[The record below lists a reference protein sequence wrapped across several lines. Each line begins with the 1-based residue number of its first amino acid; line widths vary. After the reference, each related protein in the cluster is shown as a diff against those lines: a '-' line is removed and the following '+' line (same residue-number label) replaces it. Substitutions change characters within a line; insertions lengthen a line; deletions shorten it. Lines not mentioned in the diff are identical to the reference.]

1 MPRFAGLLVVN
12 LFFLFAGAAVA
23 SDVADTREGRL
34 AAAHRYLEVARPE
47 AMIDNIV
54 NAIASQGNLSIE
66 QAEFSTEIMAILDI
80 EAMKAV
86 MVEAMVKH
94 FTAAELHA
102 LADFFERPEGQAI
115 MRKMGAYSAE
125 VMPFVQQQTIKAI
138 TEILSRESQ
147 SQ

>member
-1 MPRFAGLLVVN
+1 MPRFAGLLVVI
-12 LFFLFAGAAVA
+12 LFFLFPGAAVA

-115 MRKMGAYSAE
+115 MRKRG
-125 VMPFVQQQTIKAI
+125 PI
-138 TEILSRESQ
+138 RRR
-147 SQ
+147 

>member
-1 MPRFAGLLVVN
+1 M
-12 LFFLFAGAAVA
+12 A